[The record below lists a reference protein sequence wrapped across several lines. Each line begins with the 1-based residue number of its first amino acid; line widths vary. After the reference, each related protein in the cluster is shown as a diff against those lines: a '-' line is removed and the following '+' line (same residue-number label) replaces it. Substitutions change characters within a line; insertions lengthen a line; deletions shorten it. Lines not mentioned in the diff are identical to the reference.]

1 MIPDHV
7 FSISFDEGVKV
18 NSSGRE
24 TWAANVDGEHE
35 RACAACVKGFTAHRR
50 RQKKSPDRK

>member
-1 MIPDHV
+1 MFFQSPLMK
-7 FSISFDEGVKV
+7 GVKV

-35 RACAACVKGFTAHRR
+35 RICAAFLKGFTTHRR